1 MEYGGTRLTTPDEA
15 VVLVNVSWQRVDES
29 ILRGTALKQKW
40 VRVERRWVISE
51 EAIAGGHK
59 GLLKVADPTDVE
71 GAADKIEDPDA
82 LPLTAPAWGDDTL
95 GVGVGSGL

>member
-1 MEYGGTRLTTPDEA
+1 
-15 VVLVNVSWQRVDES
+15 
-29 ILRGTALKQKW
+29 
-40 VRVERRWVISE
+40 
-51 EAIAGGHK
+51 
-59 GLLKVADPTDVE
+59 LLKVADPTDVE